1 VDDQNHDA
9 SKVKTHEEIL
19 RLFQEVQSV
28 EAKVRNPDQGKPTI
42 LVSKASSQDREPPQQ
57 NLEETSEEIPLGE
70 PTGELPQEMEEEH
83 EQSFLNRPEMHEGHP
98 ERKTRWFGFL
108 HKEHPV
114 DLAIETNRDDEPVE
128 EEMPPSR
135 STFTLQLD
143 PSGNLVGFPLKK
155 PSSPQERKGWSSSK
169 HTPHSEEEDSEEE
182 TEEGFRGKLK
192 HLFSVFQRRSSEDSD
207 SPEGIGEKIKGIFR
221 RKNEE

>member
-1 VDDQNHDA
+1 MDDQNHDA

-19 RLFQEVQSV
+19 RLFQELQSV
-28 EAKVRNPDQGKPTI
+28 EAKVRNPDQWKPTV
-42 LVSKASSQDREPPQQ
+42 LVTKASSQDLEPPRQ
-57 NLEETSEEIPLGE
+57 NLEETHKETSLGE

-83 EQSFLNRPEMHEGHP
+83 KRSFLNRPETHEGHP
-98 ERKTRWFGFL
+98 ERKTRLFGFL

-114 DLAIETNRDDEPVE
+114 DLAIESNRDDEPVE

-155 PSSPQERKGWSSSK
+155 PSIPQERKGWFSSK
-169 HTPHSEEEDSEEE
+169 RTTHSEGEDSEEE

-192 HLFSVFQRRSSEDSD
+192 HLFSFFRRQSSEDSD
-207 SPEGIGEKIKGIFR
+207 SPEGISEKIKGIFR